1 MLYGW
6 SLCPTSMIRSQ
17 KFKNFQFL
25 GFFIIWFFLLFLFF
39 KKSSRKFLSL
49 VKWFFGLVFWVGFSG
64 GNFEGANLT
73 RLDSIFDSLWLF
85 FFLSLMMIEEK
96 YYFFIFCILNISR
109 YWRNM
114 DSLSPST
121 SQGEREILL
130 ATGFFKLLHQNLE
143 LWFYQKS
150 VWYN

>member
-1 MLYGW
+1 MIPL
-6 SLCPTSMIRSQ
+6 SPTSMIRSQ

-25 GFFIIWFFLLFLFF
+25 GFFIIWFSSKDLPLFF
-39 KKSSRKFLSL
+39 KFLLENFSL

-73 RLDSIFDSLWLF
+73 RLDSIEIHSGSF

-109 YWRNM
+109 YWRNA
-114 DSLSPST
+114 LYRHPHPKEK
-121 SQGEREILL
+121 GRFYWRL
-130 ATGFFKLLHQNLE
+130 AFSNSCIKI
-143 LWFYQKS
+143 
-150 VWYN
+150 

>member
-1 MLYGW
+1 MIPL
-6 SLCPTSMIRSQ
+6 SPTSMIRSQ

-25 GFFIIWFFLLFLFF
+25 GFFIIWIFFWSSSSLKNFF
-39 KKSSRKFLSL
+39 SKISL
-49 VKWFFGLVFWVGFSG
+49 WWFFGLVFWVGFSG

-73 RLDSIFDSLWLF
+73 RLDSIEIHSGSFFSLSDDDWRKILF
-85 FFLSLMMIEEK
+85 LH
-96 YYFFIFCILNISR
+96 ILYSQ
-109 YWRNM
+109 YLTLLTKC
-114 DSLSPST
+114 SLSPST

>member
-1 MLYGW
+1 MIPL
-6 SLCPTSMIRSQ
+6 SPTSMIRSQ

-25 GFFIIWFFLLFLFF
+25 GFFIIWFSSKDLPLFF
-39 KKSSRKFLSL
+39 KFLLENFSL

-73 RLDSIFDSLWLF
+73 RLDSIEIHSGSFFSLSDDDWRKILF
-85 FFLSLMMIEEK
+85 LH
-96 YYFFIFCILNISR
+96 ILYSQ
-109 YWRNM
+109 YLTLLTKC
-114 DSLSPST
+114 SLSPST

-143 LWFYQKS
+143 LWFYQKIF
-150 VWYN
+150 WYN